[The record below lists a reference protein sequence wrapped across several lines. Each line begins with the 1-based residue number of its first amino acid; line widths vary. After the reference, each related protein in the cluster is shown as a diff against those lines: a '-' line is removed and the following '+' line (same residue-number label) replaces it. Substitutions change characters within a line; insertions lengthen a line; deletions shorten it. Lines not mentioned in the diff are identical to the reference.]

1 MMFETSDKNHVMARG
16 AGQVNSQ
23 LGTNSAA
30 ASNGGIAKEQVVSI
44 DARLRQIEEKEADL
58 KKQELEITASKDK
71 VFAKWQDYLERS
83 EKVES
88 RD

>member
-1 MMFETSDKNHVMARG
+1 M
-16 AGQVNSQ
+16 
-23 LGTNSAA
+23 
-30 ASNGGIAKEQVVSI
+30 VSI